1 MSVIKSLHKISTD
14 GNLAFVEKVAHLL
27 KIGSEVL
34 GLETAIV
41 SNIEDKQYKVMFVVS
56 PQQAIKPHTLYP
68 LDDTYCKETIE
79 TDKIVAYHNVDIFPG
94 SGHPCYTKQP
104 LKSYLATPILVN
116 NRRYGTLNFSS
127 AYAQDKPFSNLD
139 YDYLLLLADWIGSEL
154 SKQQSFNE
162 LVEQKQKLE
171 AQNLMLS
178 QITALAGVGTWE
190 FDFRNDKL
198 VWSDT
203 LKRIMQM
210 DADEE
215 VTADR
220 ILNQIKKEET
230 KKLYSAKFAEI
241 ITTGED
247 CTYELEVLTDAGE
260 TRWLETRAHPVMK
273 NGKCV
278 KVIGA
283 TRDITERMFT
293 LQSLQEKT
301 ELAEKSLEARSGFLA
316 NMSHEIRTPIHGVQ
330 GMLETLANTSLTSK
344 QKQYLDI
351 AVHSADS
358 LLGIVNDVLDFSKID
373 SGHMGFEEAAVNLD
387 EVIKLQ
393 EPMFS
398 RLAQKKGLALN
409 INTKALKDN
418 VFLADG
424 LRLSQIIINLLTN
437 AIKFTPSGSVT
448 LSTRC
453 SEYGAGRFRVKLI
466 VTDTG
471 IGISQA
477 QQEVIFT
484 PFHQAEE
491 STQRRFGGTG
501 LGLAIVKK
509 IVSHYG
515 GNIEV
520 ASEIGKGAKF
530 VVTLILNSANESQ
543 HERAFAAKVNSNK
556 KMSREILAKARVLVV
571 EDNEINQIV
580 IKEQLKE
587 IGVIVDLA
595 DDGEK
600 GVAKV
605 KASIAEQRPYDL
617 VFMDCHMPI
626 LDGLQATRCIR
637 NLGGQ
642 GEAITIVA
650 LTANALNGEK
660 EKCLQ
665 AGMNDF
671 ISKPVGTSRLRKCL
685 EYHLASAQV
694 ALKTTA

>member
-1 MSVIKSLHKISTD
+1 MSVIKSLHEISTD

-27 KIGSEVL
+27 KMGSEVL

-41 SNIEDKQYKVMFVVS
+41 SYITGNTYKVMYAVS
-56 PQQAIKPHTLYP
+56 PDEKIKPNSSYL
-68 LDDTYCKETIE
+68 LADTYCKDTIE
-79 TDKIVAYHNVDIFPG
+79 ADNIVSYHDVAVFPG
-94 SGHPCYTKQP
+94 SEHPCYEKYD
-104 LKSYLATPILVN
+104 LRSYVAAPIRVN
-116 NRRYGTLNFSS
+116 NQLYGTLNFSS
-127 AYAQDKPFSNLD
+127 TCPREAAFSNLD
-139 YDYLLLLADWIGSEL
+139 YDYLLLLADWIGSHIT
-154 SKQQSFNE
+154 KQQSFDE
-162 LVEQKQKLE
+162 MVQQKAKLE
-171 AQNLMLS
+171 AQNLMLT
-178 QITALAGVGTWE
+178 QITELAGVGTWE
-190 FDFRNDKL
+190 YDFLNDSL
-198 VWSDT
+198 EWSDM
-203 LKRIMQM
+203 LKGIVHIDVNEKMSAER
-210 DADEE
+210 
-215 VTADR
+215 V
-220 ILNQIKKEET
+220 LGLIKKEAT
-230 KKLYSAKFAEI
+230 KKQYQEKFTEI
-241 ITTGED
+241 IATGED

-273 NGKCV
+273 NGKCI

-330 GMLETLANTSLTSK
+330 GMLETLANTPLTSK

-351 AVHSADS
+351 AVRSADS

-373 SGHMGFEEAAVNLD
+373 SGHMGFEEATVSLD
-387 EVIKLQ
+387 EIIELQ
-393 EPMFS
+393 VPMFT
-398 RLAQKKGLALN
+398 RLANKKGLALN
-409 INTKALKDN
+409 INTKALKN
-418 VFLADG
+418 TMFVADG

-437 AIKFTPSGSVT
+437 AIKFTPNGSVALT
-448 LSTRC
+448 TRC
-453 SEYGAGRFRVKLI
+453 TEYGAGRFRVKII

-471 IGISQA
+471 IGISQP

-515 GNIEV
+515 GNVEV

-530 VVTLILNSANESQ
+530 VVTLILNSADEIRRENALGV
-543 HERAFAAKVNSNK
+543 RANSSRK
-556 KMSREILAKARVLVV
+556 ISREALEKARVLVV

-587 IGVIVDLA
+587 IGVNVDLA
-595 DDGEK
+595 DNGER

-626 LDGLQATRCIR
+626 LDGLQATKCIR
-637 NLGGQ
+637 ELGGQ
-642 GEAITIVA
+642 GEAMTIVA

-671 ISKPVGTSRLRKCL
+671 ISKPVGTSRLHKCL
-685 EYHLASAQV
+685 QYHLALSEH
-694 ALKTTA
+694 ALKTSA